1 MVHDGRVASLVL
13 GAAAVVFLNLYA
25 AALVIL
31 RARVWGV
38 PLYRPMLLNIG
49 LSVAPV
55 AAALVLPVGLLL
67 LGALV
72 NAAGGSLPGWLLVG
86 GFWLFLGVSLLVW
99 LLAFPNSAYLITE
112 LNMSHRRDGDPV
124 PLWYDIV
131 STLTLTVSGLANAV
145 LGLGLVQASALLLA
159 DTDEVAAWSWAGVA
173 VVLLLGAFGIYLGRY
188 VRLNSW
194 DVRHPSSLVG
204 KVLGHFRD
212 AGPGDA
218 VGFVV
223 THAALL
229 AAIYVPVFALAWGAL
244 TR

>member
-1 MVHDGRVASLVL
+1 MATLVL
-13 GAAAVVFLNLYA
+13 GAAAVAFLNLYA
-25 AALVIL
+25 AALVVL
-31 RARVWGV
+31 RGRVWGLRV
-38 PLYRPMLLNIG
+38 YRPMLLNIG

-86 GFWLFLGVSLLVW
+86 GFWLFLAVSLLVW

-112 LNMSHRRDGDPV
+112 LNMSHRQDGDPV

-145 LGLGLVQASALLLA
+145 LGLGLIQGSALLLA
-159 DTDEVAAWSWAGVA
+159 DSDTVPAWSWAGVA

-194 DVRHPSSLVG
+194 DVRHPPSLAG
-204 KVLGHFRD
+204 KVVGHFRE
-212 AGPGDA
+212 AGVGA
-218 VGFVV
+218 AAGFVV
-223 THAALL
+223 THALL
-229 AAIYVPVFALAWGAL
+229 LGAIYVPVFALAWTAL
-244 TR
+244 TA